1 MQDEKNIEQTKS
13 IRQDPYVKGLLER
26 LPEHIRKTF
35 TDEQLFELKTA
46 MGANRGRRH
55 PVDLRGNIGFW
66 RWSFYYIFLAGRER
80 RDLSRREIRMAK
92 VAKLVF
98 WGSFLCFSTLL
109 GLLVLYLLKSAFG
122 IDLIP
127 DHSLGIWGWFKMN
140 VLQKS

>member
-1 MQDEKNIEQTKS
+1 M
-13 IRQDPYVKGLLER
+13 G
-26 LPEHIRKTF
+26 
-35 TDEQLFELKTA
+35 QLFELKTA

-66 RWSFYYIFLAGRER
+66 CWSFYYIFLAGRER

-92 VAKLVF
+92 FAKLIF

-109 GLLVLYLLKSAFG
+109 GLLVLYLIKSAFG

-140 VLQKS
+140 VLQKF